1 MAHKFVTGIQ
11 LCSSCEQAAS
21 YRAWTNRQWSK
32 GIRANHSVKDRCT
45 ETLLITAAQA
55 VTAVMDGVGA
65 LICPGDNLILFR
77 WCGGRRDGR
86 YSARTCTTRIGSK
99 RQRIVAFL
107 QPLHAL
113 FRRLLHQVFNPR
125 GRHDRRYPQV
135 SSPPRR
141 MEQRNLASAEVPSA
155 GVLSTNATSTSTVL
169 ILVP

>member
-125 GRHDRRYPQV
+125 GRHDRRYLLLPV
-135 SSPPRR
+135 GWNGGICPRR
-141 MEQRNLASAEVPSA
+141 KYPRRESCQQTLLLLRQC
-155 GVLSTNATSTSTVL
+155 
-169 ILVP
+169 

>member
-125 GRHDRRYPQV
+125 GCHDRRYLLLPV
-135 SSPPRR
+135 GWNGGIWPRR
-141 MEQRNLASAEVPSA
+141 KYPRQESCQQTLLLLRQC
-155 GVLSTNATSTSTVL
+155 
-169 ILVP
+169 